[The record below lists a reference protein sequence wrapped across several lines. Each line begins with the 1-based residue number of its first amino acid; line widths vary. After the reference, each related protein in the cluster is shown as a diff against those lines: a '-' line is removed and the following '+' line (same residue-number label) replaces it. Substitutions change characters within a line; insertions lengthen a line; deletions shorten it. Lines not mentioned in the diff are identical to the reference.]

1 MSNLEEIT
9 LRPIQVERF
18 QAEAALQCIFHTI
31 VFSRSLWSTVK
42 PRDVNCEAFDISY
55 VQNGNPVV
63 ARRISTG
70 IRLFLRKLDESK
82 RGEGVA
88 CLSFYSVKR
97 TKSWLSTAEKK
108 IVWEEWRLPMVI
120 VDAKKG
126 ASIGRAS
133 TGTVSDAKRASQRN
147 QSLRDSLMQI
157 VRTTS
162 TKRNHIPPL
171 SQDDPN
177 TRQSGCFGF
186 DVSLLADSESLG
198 GFFKRF
204 FKAGAPQFM

>member
-70 IRLFLRKLDESK
+70 IRLFLRNWMSPS
-82 RGEGVA
+82 A
-88 CLSFYSVKR
+88 
-97 TKSWLSTAEKK
+97 A
-108 IVWEEWRLPMVI
+108 
-120 VDAKKG
+120 
-126 ASIGRAS
+126 RAS
-133 TGTVSDAKRASQRN
+133 R
-147 QSLRDSLMQI
+147 
-157 VRTTS
+157 
-162 TKRNHIPPL
+162 
-171 SQDDPN
+171 
-177 TRQSGCFGF
+177 
-186 DVSLLADSESLG
+186 VSLFTRSSGPSRGSARQRRRLYGRSG
-198 GFFKRF
+198 GFRW
-204 FKAGAPQFM
+204 